1 MGDSAAMTDAS
12 IGGQSEPGDA
22 AGRRVGVA
30 WRELRRLAAAQ
41 AIRRQLYGFET
52 PLDQGQGD
60 ALEYVVNHGPCRM
73 GDLAKFMRVDPSSVT
88 RAVERLEAAG
98 LVSRDA
104 DPHDARAVQVS
115 STDDGLALYRD
126 VRERA
131 IGLLDDAL
139 VDFTEEHQLMLAE
152 LMERLVAAIE
162 KMADIEE

>member
-1 MGDSAAMTDAS
+1 MTHTS
-12 IGGQSEPGDA
+12 IGGPDEPPEA

-60 ALEYVVNHGPCRM
+60 ALEYVVNQGPCRM

-88 RAVERLEAAG
+88 RAVERLETAG
-98 LVSRDA
+98 LVARTV

-115 STDDGLALYRD
+115 CTDDGLAVYRD
-126 VRERA
+126 GRERA
-131 IGLLDDAL
+131 VGLLEHAL
-139 VDFTEEHQLMLAE
+139 ADFNEEDQLLLAE
-152 LMERLVAAIE
+152 LMERLVTAIE
-162 KMADIEE
+162 MMADTGD

>member
-1 MGDSAAMTDAS
+1 MGDRAATTVTS
-12 IGGQSEPGDA
+12 IGGPSEVGDA

-30 WRELRRLAAAQ
+30 WRELRRLAAAR

-98 LVSRDA
+98 LVRRNA
-104 DPHDARAVQVS
+104 DPRDARAVQVS

-152 LMERLVAAIE
+152 LMERLVASIE
-162 KMADIEE
+162 KLADTEE

>member
-1 MGDSAAMTDAS
+1 L
-12 IGGQSEPGDA
+12 EA
-22 AGRRVGVA
+22 AGRRVVLA
-30 WRELRRLAAAQ
+30 WLELLRLAAEH

-98 LVSRDA
+98 LVGRNA
-104 DPHDARAVQVS
+104 DPSDARAVQVS
-115 STDDGLALYRD
+115 STNDGLALYRD

-139 VDFTEEHQLMLAE
+139 VDFTEE
-152 LMERLVAAIE
+152 
-162 KMADIEE
+162 